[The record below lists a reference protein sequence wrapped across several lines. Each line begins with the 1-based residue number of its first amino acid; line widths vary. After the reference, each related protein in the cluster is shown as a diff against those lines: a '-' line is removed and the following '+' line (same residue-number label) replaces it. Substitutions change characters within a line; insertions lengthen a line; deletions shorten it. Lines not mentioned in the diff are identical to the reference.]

1 MDRIWAYLTG
11 TRCTRYVHLPHPY
24 LHFLFHCSWSL
35 GSSFSYVDPKCLF
48 ENSFTETR
56 RPGGCMEKISD
67 PLFFVNQWVM
77 RKEAEAEQRRL
88 RKQQRKEQ
96 RAVKGDKGSTR
107 LKGEKKEL
115 QKKQFVQKDYFPDIV
130 IKSKREKLTYW
141 VVFFCFFLPIIFT
154 SIKWEERA
162 GAFLVQWENLIF
174 FS

>member
-1 MDRIWAYLTG
+1 
-11 TRCTRYVHLPHPY
+11 
-24 LHFLFHCSWSL
+24 
-35 GSSFSYVDPKCLF
+35 
-48 ENSFTETR
+48 
-56 RPGGCMEKISD
+56 MEKISD

-130 IKSKREKLTYW
+130 IKSKREKLTY
-141 VVFFCFFLPIIFT
+141 
-154 SIKWEERA
+154 
-162 GAFLVQWENLIF
+162 
-174 FS
+174 